1 MQSSTIKLKSIL
13 FDLPVLSSTPTIDFS
28 RFKAASDETILIFP
42 TLILYFD
49 FVELMTPLMILIFS
63 FHSVGSALTTPTGT
77 AIPLLM

>member
-1 MQSSTIKLKSIL
+1 MQSSTIKLKSNL
-13 FDLPVLSSTPTIDFS
+13 FDLPVLFSTPTIDFS
-28 RFKAASDETILIFP
+28 RFKAESDENILIFP

-49 FVELMTPLMILIFS
+49 SVELMTPLMTLIFS